1 MSRFDAIS
9 SVLSNI
15 KKEDILIATTGKTA
29 RELYLLK
36 KKQNQLQS
44 DLLVVGGM
52 GHASAIALGALEVCN
67 NRRIILLDGDG
78 ALLMHMGILSLL
90 GKQKNNI
97 FIHVLLNNEVHDSV
111 GGQKTAIS
119 NVNLRLLSKAV
130 KYNFFKNL
138 STKQEI
144 NGYFKSIKKENSSHF
159 LNIKIKVGSET
170 SLPRPEEI
178 PSKNFQLFQKK
189 ILNGKKK

>member
-1 MSRFDAIS
+1 
-9 SVLSNI
+9 
-15 KKEDILIATTGKTA
+15 
-29 RELYLLK
+29 
-36 KKQNQLQS
+36 
-44 DLLVVGGM
+44 
-52 GHASAIALGALEVCN
+52 
-67 NRRIILLDGDG
+67 
-78 ALLMHMGILSLL
+78 MHMGILSLL

-189 ILNGKKK
+189 F

>member
-1 MSRFDAIS
+1 MIKNATQNSSPTALLFRNKYISPKLNSNKIIFKNNNKISRFDAIS
-9 SVLSNI
+9 SVLSNT

-29 RELYLLK
+29 RELYLLQ
-36 KKQNQLQS
+36 KKQNKPHS

-67 NRRIILLDGDG
+67 NKKIILLDGDG

-97 FIHVLLNNEVHDSV
+97 FILLLLNNEVHDSV

-119 NVNLRLLSKAV
+119 NINLRLLSKAV
-130 KYNFFKNL
+130 KYDFFK
-138 STKQEI
+138 I
-144 NGYFKSIKKENSSHF
+144 F
-159 LNIKIKVGSET
+159 L
-170 SLPRPEEI
+170 LRD
-178 PSKNFQLFQKK
+178 
-189 ILNGKKK
+189 